1 MIGHLGQPGSRAGT
15 SPLSN
20 MPPAS
25 PHLRVSFLSKPTSYL
40 PKFKFQIPI
49 QTHLVWGGGV
59 VPSLFLCFNPPP
71 PFPGAQGAG
80 DLDKVTLEH
89 GQRAEGQVLALLEGL
104 LQLPKNG
111 NPLLGV
117 LGRLGSPNVQQP
129 FHDGCQNSRGK
140 CIDSGTQDPPQPTSL
155 GPLGFKDVRSSAVT
169 ESGVSPGLRDSGM
182 AMALQR
188 GSQL

>member
-20 MPPAS
+20 MPSAS
-25 PHLRVSFLSKPTSYL
+25 PHLRVSFLSKPISYL
-40 PKFKFQIPI
+40 QKFKFQIPV
-49 QTHLVWGGGV
+49 QTHSIWGG

-129 FHDGCQNSRGK
+129 FHDGCQNSRGR

-155 GPLGFKDVRSSAVT
+155 GPLGFKDVRSSAMT

>member
-1 MIGHLGQPGSRAGT
+1 M
-15 SPLSN
+15 
-20 MPPAS
+20 
-25 PHLRVSFLSKPTSYL
+25 
-40 PKFKFQIPI
+40 
-49 QTHLVWGGGV
+49 

-140 CIDSGTQDPPQPTSL
+140 CIDSGTQDTPQPTSL